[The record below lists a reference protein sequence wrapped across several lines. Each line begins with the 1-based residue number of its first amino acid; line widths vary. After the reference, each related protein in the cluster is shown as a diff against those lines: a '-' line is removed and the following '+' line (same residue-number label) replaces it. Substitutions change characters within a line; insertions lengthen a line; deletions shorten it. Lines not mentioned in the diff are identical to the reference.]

1 MYFHGEMELLDKLEM
16 ILLTIV
22 NILIMIPLL
31 FQPLK
36 INWLIEKLKKLK
48 IKNLKLMKNL
58 KYR

>member
-36 INWLIEKLKKLK
+36 INWLIDKLKKLK
-48 IKNLKLMKNL
+48 IKNLK
-58 KYR
+58 YR